1 MSLETTSGLSANHQ
15 INKSPNQQILRGE
28 RGVALVIALMAMLL
42 LSALGLTLV
51 MATSTET
58 MIAANYRGGTEGLYA
73 ADAAVERAMQD
84 LLTIQDWNRVL
95 TGATAS
101 AFIDGAPGGVR
112 ALPNGSQLD
121 LTQVMNMARC
131 GKLSTCTTAEMD
143 AITLERPWGPNN
155 PRWQLYAYG
164 PVSEL
169 LPTDTI
175 DSSFYVVVLAADDP
189 SETDDNPL
197 ADGVGAGNPGAGVL
211 TLRAEAF
218 GPNGAHKVVE
228 VTVARTDLTELERG
242 YTAQRGQD
250 EQNRRARKAAV
261 QTPGKSLTTSEMSI
275 GNGGL
280 IVQ

>member
-1 MSLETTSGLSANHQ
+1 MRVETTSRLLTNQ
-15 INKSPNQQILRGE
+15 QTNKSPNQQILRGE

-101 AFIDGAPGGVR
+101 AFIDGAPSGVR

-131 GKLSTCTTAEMD
+131 GKLATCSAAEMD
-143 AITLERPWGPNN
+143 AITLDRPWGPNN
-155 PRWQLYAYG
+155 PRWQLFAYG

-211 TLRAEAF
+211 TLRAEAY

-275 GNGGL
+275 GSGGL

>member
-1 MSLETTSGLSANHQ
+1 EQG
-15 INKSPNQQILRGE
+15 I
-28 RGVALVIALMAMLL
+28 ALVIALMAMLL

-58 MIAANYRGGTEGLYA
+58 MIAANHRFGTEGLYA

-101 AFIDGAPGGVR
+101 AFIDGPPGGLR

-121 LTQVMNMARC
+121 LSQVLNMARC
-131 GKLSTCTTAEMD
+131 GKLTACTPAEMN
-143 AITLERPWGPNN
+143 AITVDRPWGPNN
-155 PRWQLYAYG
+155 PQWQLFAYG
-164 PVSEL
+164 PVRDL
-169 LPTDTI
+169 LPTETI
-175 DSSFYVVVLAADDP
+175 DSSFYVVVLAGDDP
-189 SETDDNPL
+189 AETDNNAL
-197 ADGVGAGNPGAGVL
+197 MDGVGAGNPGAGVL

-275 GNGGL
+275 ENGGFV
-280 IVQ
+280 IQ